1 MICILQYKDF
11 LISLVVKDNLS
22 WLLTKESVRCLT
34 SLGLFLKPNR
44 WFNNWIHQ
52 NQGLFLWC
60 YVRLRHLTM
69 KRRRLA
75 GRQQPTPR
83 GRPFR
88 TRWNPTSACTSSRWS
103 STTNTSEIL
112 FLFFN
117 CYNSQF
123 NYWKKNLGKNSVG
136 KKSFWNKH
144 TCMVSKCIFKSLI
157 GGEFLIIYP
166 TNLEFMRCVLKLN
179 QKFVRHR

>member
-44 WFNNWIHQ
+44 WFDNWIHQ
-52 NQGLFLWC
+52 NQGLFLQC

-117 CYNSQF
+117 CYNFQLKCQLKRKIQ
-123 NYWKKNLGKNSVG
+123 WKKFFPTETSILVRYLNVCKSCVGGK
-136 KKSFWNKH
+136 
-144 TCMVSKCIFKSLI
+144 
-157 GGEFLIIYP
+157 FLMIYP